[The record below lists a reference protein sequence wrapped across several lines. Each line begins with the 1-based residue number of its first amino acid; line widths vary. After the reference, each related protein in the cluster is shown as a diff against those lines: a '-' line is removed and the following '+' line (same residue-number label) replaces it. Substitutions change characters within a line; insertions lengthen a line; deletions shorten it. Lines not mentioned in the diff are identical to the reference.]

1 MSRELLSVGES
12 AQLLVAFS
20 SGNSE
25 IIASTLWKIPVL
37 RNMCT
42 GLLLQDID
50 TQCRLICTTASRRNY
65 QVRSKGIESLVNFD
79 WNEMLQE
86 LAIIAPDLVDVLVTA
101 AVPAEREKV
110 NIHKTGD
117 HRIPSL
123 GMALSIILHERS
135 STLNAVQQIL
145 SLLMVDGACS
155 KRTFERFNHLG
166 LCLSPTG
173 TRKMLDGMGTYQN
186 AKIVKL
192 LREGHA
198 FRVVGDNFDLLI
210 KVRQMLLEHRNKS
223 HHWFNLL
230 VVFSRVSSSHLPNNV
245 PICSLSE
252 LPTTSCLLSD
262 EEKECTKKD
271 FAIITSR
278 VLCQH
283 LKFLTPFQDAVVKH
297 IPHEYSKDMLK
308 KSHVLV
314 SGTVFK
320 DEKKYDEMV
329 DILDH
334 IQEEMHRYHGEA
346 FQDNQDELAEIL
358 KQLLIIFSG
367 DQLTRE
373 RAHGSQLIRDG
384 CTTKA
389 ERLQQI
395 LPVIENWHAKQSFLT
410 LIWECLYNT
419 HSSRDTGTL
428 YHLRQA
434 IHRNNVTADPK
445 KDVEACE
452 QFMLSVTRAYLVS
465 AAMEFFGMENVND
478 EPKINAPPEGLLSK
492 EEKVTYLESITRK
505 IVEKFAPLHQNLSA
519 AVLLPDPEGEQCMS
533 TNIQEDKI
541 ANYSHQV
548 IELGLILMQLIDTAR
563 EGDGERSVRN
573 WKMLTCYFKSRSSHS
588 KYALEGIN
596 FISQVRALLSPRKA
610 HEVIWSQFCSTQG
623 GPGHNLSCDL
633 RMEHFNNEM
642 KKATNAM
649 GANKTPKA
657 VQRISQ
663 ATAGIEAVANTIDKI
678 SFVPKR
684 SCAHTYKATA
694 SDERAIIH
702 LLQDLKPFD
711 CSTTREHS
719 NFKDISFS
727 MLNKLDMNKFCDWIK
742 KSQKKL
748 SQHLLY
754 RNIYAD
760 EMH

>member
-1 MSRELLSVGES
+1 
-12 AQLLVAFS
+12 
-20 SGNSE
+20 
-25 IIASTLWKIPVL
+25 
-37 RNMCT
+37 
-42 GLLLQDID
+42 
-50 TQCRLICTTASRRNY
+50 
-65 QVRSKGIESLVNFD
+65 
-79 WNEMLQE
+79 
-86 LAIIAPDLVDVLVTA
+86 
-101 AVPAEREKV
+101 
-110 NIHKTGD
+110 
-117 HRIPSL
+117 
-123 GMALSIILHERS
+123 
-135 STLNAVQQIL
+135 
-145 SLLMVDGACS
+145 
-155 KRTFERFNHLG
+155 
-166 LCLSPTG
+166 
-173 TRKMLDGMGTYQN
+173 
-186 AKIVKL
+186 
-192 LREGHA
+192 
-198 FRVVGDNFDLLI
+198 
-210 KVRQMLLEHRNKS
+210 
-223 HHWFNLL
+223 
-230 VVFSRVSSSHLPNNV
+230 
-245 PICSLSE
+245 
-252 LPTTSCLLSD
+252 
-262 EEKECTKKD
+262 
-271 FAIITSR
+271 
-278 VLCQH
+278 
-283 LKFLTPFQDAVVKH
+283 
-297 IPHEYSKDMLK
+297 
-308 KSHVLV
+308 
-314 SGTVFK
+314 
-320 DEKKYDEMV
+320 
-329 DILDH
+329 
-334 IQEEMHRYHGEA
+334 
-346 FQDNQDELAEIL
+346 
-358 KQLLIIFSG
+358 
-367 DQLTRE
+367 
-373 RAHGSQLIRDG
+373 
-384 CTTKA
+384 
-389 ERLQQI
+389 
-395 LPVIENWHAKQSFLT
+395 
-410 LIWECLYNT
+410 
-419 HSSRDTGTL
+419 
-428 YHLRQA
+428 
-434 IHRNNVTADPK
+434 
-445 KDVEACE
+445 
-452 QFMLSVTRAYLVS
+452 MLSVTRAYLVS

-588 KYALEGIN
+588 KYVLESIN

-711 CSTTREHS
+711 CSTAREHS

-748 SQHLLY
+748 SQHPLY